1 MTRIALTSGAYQARS
16 VVSAAQRSLNLYPEP
31 MPQAQGEPMP
41 MAHYPT
47 PGTWL
52 AGTVGP
58 GPIRGIHRTTWG
70 FVYLVSGS
78 EVHQLNLANFTGTH
92 LGDITPGL
100 TTPVSMAD
108 NGIVLVIV
116 DGSANGWTVDENTN
130 TFARISDP
138 SGAFVGADKVDYL
151 DTFFLFNKRD
161 TPLFYWSLS
170 NSIAFDPLDFADK
183 ESFPDLLVT
192 LVVARREVYLLGTK
206 TTEVWFHSGLTDA
219 SGAGS
224 EFSPVQGVFIDHGI
238 VAKYSAAEYDNG
250 IYWLSRNR
258 QGQGVVV
265 TSSGYRT
272 ERISTYAIETAL
284 PTYSRID
291 DAIGWVHQINGHA
304 FYVLTFPAADKTW
317 CYDTGTKLWHE
328 WCWIDTNGAEHRHRA
343 NCFCSF
349 NDILVVGDR
358 QDGSLYV
365 LDSGTYTDAHAAATG
380 PIKRVRSFPH
390 MVADGRRLFFREF
403 LADFETGTAPK
414 QGPVPDNL
422 LVSLDWSDDRGH
434 RYGNPVAQAIG
445 GTSPALGAGGDYFT
459 SLQWQR
465 LGMTRDRVF
474 RLSWTVNAPTV
485 LQGAWITV
493 EAADADTA
501 PAPAAAEG

>member
-1 MTRIALTSGAYQARS
+1 MTRIALASGAYQARS

-52 AGTVGP
+52 AGIVGP

-130 TFARISDP
+130 TFALISDP

-151 DTFFLFNKRD
+151 ETFFLFNKRD
-161 TPLFYWSLS
+161 TPLFYWSQS
-170 NSIAFDPLDFADK
+170 NSIAFDLLDTGDK
-183 ESFPDLLVT
+183 ESFADLLVT

-224 EFSPVQGVFIDHGI
+224 EFSPMQGVFIDHGI

-284 PTYSRID
+284 QTYSRID

-365 LDSGTYTDAHAAATG
+365 LDSGVYTDAHAAATG

-422 LVSLDWSDDRGH
+422 LVSLDWSWT
-434 RYGNPVAQAIG
+434 IG
-445 GTSPALGAGGDYFT
+445 
-459 SLQWQR
+459 
-465 LGMTRDRVF
+465 
-474 RLSWTVNAPTV
+474 
-485 LQGAWITV
+485 
-493 EAADADTA
+493 
-501 PAPAAAEG
+501 